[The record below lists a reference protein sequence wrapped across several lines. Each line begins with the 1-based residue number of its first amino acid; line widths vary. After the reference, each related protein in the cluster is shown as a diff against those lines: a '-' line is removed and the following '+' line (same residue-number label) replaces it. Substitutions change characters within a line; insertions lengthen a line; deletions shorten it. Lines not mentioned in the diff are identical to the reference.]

1 MQINLYGYHSIPY
14 RAERVKP
21 EGHKTRDALL
31 GTAFLK
37 SQLKFILKKFL
48 QNITSVKGVK
58 PI

>member
-37 SQLKFILKKFL
+37 SQL
-48 QNITSVKGVK
+48 
-58 PI
+58 